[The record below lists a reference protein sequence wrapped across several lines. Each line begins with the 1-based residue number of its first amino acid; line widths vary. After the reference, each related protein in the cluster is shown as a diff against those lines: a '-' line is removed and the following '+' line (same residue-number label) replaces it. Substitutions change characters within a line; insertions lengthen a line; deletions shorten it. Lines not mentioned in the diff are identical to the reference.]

1 MSQQPKPD
9 HLLTLLEGD
18 IIQPPLGTRILKKG
32 VTSTLLKGRELIKRI
47 KEEGDRYKIEAA
59 KEVEIIRE
67 KALQEG
73 FQTGYEKWLEAIHQL
88 EEEIQKVRGQVEKQI
103 VPIAIKAAQ
112 KVVARELET
121 HPEAILD
128 IVRGHL
134 KSVAQH
140 KRFTIYVSREE
151 FDILDKARNQLKE
164 KLELLEAFSVRV
176 RDDLQKGD
184 VVIETEA
191 GIVNATIENQWA
203 RIERAFQMERK

>member
-1 MSQQPKPD
+1 MPQQPKPD

-18 IIQPPLGTRILKKG
+18 IVQPPLGTRILKKE
-32 VTSTLLKGRELIKRI
+32 VTSTLLTGKELINKI

-59 KEVEIIRE
+59 KEVEKIRE

-73 FQTGYEKWLEAIHQL
+73 FQEGYEKWLVAIHQL

-103 VPIAIKAAQ
+103 VSVAIKAAQ

-121 HPEAILD
+121 HPEVILD
-128 IVRGHL
+128 IVKGHL
-134 KSVAQH
+134 KAVAQH

-203 RIERAFQMERK
+203 RIERAFQMESK